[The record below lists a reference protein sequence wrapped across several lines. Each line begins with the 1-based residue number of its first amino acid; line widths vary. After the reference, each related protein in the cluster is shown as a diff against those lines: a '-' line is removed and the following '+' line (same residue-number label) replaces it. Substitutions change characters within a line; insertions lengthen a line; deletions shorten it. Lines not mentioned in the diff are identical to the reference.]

1 MSHVTDADPIDAS
14 AAPAHQAEITKD
26 RRRPGRIQNVS
37 PILIPLLRN
46 PTGAVAGDL
55 CPIDRAQIVE
65 LWAATAYPA
74 DIWRSMSE
82 TERSSALV
90 GEMLELV
97 ERIARVD
104 VPPVTERPRRSRRH
118 TLR

>member
-1 MSHVTDADPIDAS
+1 
-14 AAPAHQAEITKD
+14 
-26 RRRPGRIQNVS
+26 
-37 PILIPLLRN
+37 
-46 PTGAVAGDL
+46 
-55 CPIDRAQIVE
+55 
-65 LWAATAYPA
+65 
-74 DIWRSMSE
+74 MSE

>member
-46 PTGAVAGDL
+46 PNGSG
-55 CPIDRAQIVE
+55 CR
-65 LWAATAYPA
+65 
-74 DIWRSMSE
+74 
-82 TERSSALV
+82 
-90 GEMLELV
+90 
-97 ERIARVD
+97 
-104 VPPVTERPRRSRRH
+104 
-118 TLR
+118 